1 MTTNSTH
8 DRDLETK
15 GEVGMDEIKD
25 QREVHAYAVKP
36 ASLANM
42 TDEDIIA
49 LDKKMV
55 RKMDLVIM

>member
-1 MTTNSTH
+1 
-8 DRDLETK
+8 
-15 GEVGMDEIKD
+15 MDEVKV

-36 ASLANM
+36 ASLANL

-49 LDKKMV
+49 LDNKMV